1 MRLKQGVEDFLV
13 SEILEF
19 PKDPKGKFH
28 IHKVKKSKLSTHEA
42 IDRICRATGVKRATI
57 AFAGLK
63 DRQGR
68 TEQWISIEG
77 KRVLIDD
84 PDLKVFCVGRS
95 KKKIDSTMSQGNR
108 FKIVVRDL
116 GEKELVAFD
125 QNLETVQN
133 FGLPNYFDDQ
143 RFRCLEQ
150 GQGFILLDLLKGRTD
165 MALRRLLASK
175 TPAGQRETGDAKL
188 RRLLDRFWGQWEDC
202 GRIARGPMYEKVF
215 NHLKKFPEDFEG
227 ALAEVPVRTKTIHL
241 FAFQSFLWNRM
252 VGKGL
257 LDLLKRRG
265 VTLPSVAGPLF
276 CWKNLEADRCSELKD
291 LELPLIDGS
300 TRVPQPTFQ
309 KALSELLKEKKLS
322 LSDLDALKLPGFC
335 LKEEPRA
342 LVLKPE
348 DLEVGPVEKDERN
361 REAKKRTVSFR
372 LPRGSYATLVVK
384 RLFAWDAPKPIWGRR
399 KKRPQQSKG
408 SLRKPDSQGGDRKQ
422 LRRN

>member
-1 MRLKQGVEDFLV
+1 MKIKQSAGDFIV
-13 SEILEF
+13 SELLEF
-19 PKDPKGKFH
+19 PKDLKGRFH
-28 IHKVKKSKLSTHEA
+28 IHKLKKSKLSTHEA
-42 IDRICRATGVKRATI
+42 IDRICRATGVKRAAI

-77 KRVLIDD
+77 KKVAIDD
-84 PDLKVFCVGRS
+84 ADLKVFSVGRS
-95 KKKIDSTMSQGNR
+95 KKKIDSTMSKGNR

-116 GEKELVAFD
+116 GDRDLAAFD
-125 QNLETVQN
+125 SNLETVEE

-175 TPAGQRETGDAKL
+175 TPAGKRETGDAKL

-215 NHLKKFPEDFEG
+215 SHLIKFPEDYEG

-257 LDLLKRRG
+257 LDVLKRRG

-276 CWKNLEADRCSELKD
+276 CWKNLDDERRSEWKD
-291 LELPLIDGS
+291 LALPLIDGS
-300 TRVPQPTFQ
+300 TKVAQPAFQ
-309 KALSELLKEKKLS
+309 KALTELLEEKKLK
-322 LSDLDALKLPGFC
+322 LGDLDSLKLPGFC

-348 DLEVGPVEKDERN
+348 DLEIGPVEKDDRN
-361 REAKKRTVSFR
+361 RDAKKRTVSFR

-384 RLFAWDAPKPIWGRR
+384 RLFAVDAPKPSWGRR
-399 KKRPQQSKG
+399 KKRPSKPKG
-408 SLRKPDSQGGDRKQ
+408 SSRKPDGGEGEPKQ
-422 LRRN
+422 LKR

>member
-1 MRLKQGVEDFLV
+1 MKVKQSAGDFIV
-13 SEILEF
+13 SELLEF
-19 PKDPKGKFH
+19 PKDSRGKFH

-42 IDRICRATGVKRATI
+42 IDRICRLTGVKRAAI

-77 KRVLIDD
+77 KRVAIDESN
-84 PDLKVFCVGRS
+84 LKVYCVGRS
-95 KKKIDSTMSQGNR
+95 KKKIDSTMSRGNR

-116 GEKELVAFD
+116 VPKDLAAFD
-125 QNLETVQN
+125 RNLETVQS

-165 MALRRLLASK
+165 VALRRLLASK
-175 TPAGQRETGDAKL
+175 TPAGKRETGDAKL

-202 GRIARGPMYEKVF
+202 RRIARGPMYAKVF
-215 NHLKKFPEDFEG
+215 NHLLKSPEDFEG

-257 LDLLKRRG
+257 LELCKRRG

-276 CWKNLEADRCSELKD
+276 CWKELDQERLAEWKS
-291 LELPLIDGS
+291 LRLPLMDGQ
-300 TRVPQPTFQ
+300 TQVANPAFQ
-309 KALSELLKEKKLS
+309 KALDELLEEKKLRR
-322 LSDLDALKLPGFC
+322 SDLDALKLPGFC
-335 LKEEPRA
+335 LKEESRA
-342 LVLKPE
+342 LMLKPE
-348 DLEVGPVEKDERN
+348 DLEVGPVEKDDRN

-372 LPRGSYATLVVK
+372 LPRGAYATLVVK
-384 RLFAWDAPKPIWGRR
+384 RLFAADAPGKPPWPRRR
-399 KKRPQQSKG
+399 KHRS
-408 SLRKPDSQGGDRKQ
+408 
-422 LRRN
+422 